1 LAMPDV
7 HSTSDNGLLAD
18 GRYVFPV
25 RVYYEDTDS
34 GGVVYYA
41 NYFKFAERART
52 EMMRSLGV
60 ESQKLMTDDG
70 IALAVRHC
78 EADFRKPA
86 RLDDLLTVSTRI
98 LGIGGASVDVEQII
112 ASGETN
118 LVTINIKLACMSM
131 AGGPARMPDH
141 LRETLERICDN
152 SQQD

>member
-1 LAMPDV
+1 MAELNSVD
-7 HSTSDNGLLAD
+7 HGSLED
-18 GRYVFPV
+18 GRYEFPV

-60 ESQKLMTDDG
+60 ESQQLMADEG

-98 LGIGGASVDVEQII
+98 LDIGGASVDAEQTIVRNGTDLVQI
-112 ASGETN
+112 N
-118 LVTINIKLACMSM
+118 LKLACMSLS
-131 AGGPARMPDH
+131 GGPARMPDH
-141 LRETLERICDN
+141 LRATLERICDN
-152 SQQD
+152 NEQD